1 MSYAA
6 KTEVPIERSK
16 AEIETVVARYGAQ
29 QFLSGWSNDG
39 SALIGFT
46 MKDRQVKFLLRLPDK
61 ADDRF
66 TQHSK
71 GPRSAT
77 AAHDLWEQACRQK
90 WRALG
95 LVIKAKLEAV
105 DAGISIFEDEFLAN
119 IVLPNGNLVGQEIRP
134 RIAQAYDSGTMPPL
148 LPDYSS

>member
-6 KTEVPIERSK
+6 KTDVSVARSK
-16 AEIETVVARYGAQ
+16 AEIEAIVERYGAA
-29 QFLSGWSNDG
+29 QFLSGWASDG
-39 SALIGFT
+39 SALIGFS
-46 MKDRQVKFLLRLPDK
+46 MKDRQVKFLLQMPDPSER
-61 ADDRF
+61 RF
-66 TQHSK
+66 THHSK
-71 GPRSAT
+71 GPRSPD
-77 AAHDLWEQACRQK
+77 AARKEWEQACRQK

-134 RIAQAYDSGTMPPL
+134 RIAQAYDSGNMPPL
-148 LPDYSS
+148 LPDYSQ